1 MSQSVGVDPSV
12 EAFNRDALEH
22 AGYLYNN
29 QEQLSSRLA
38 TTRWWEVLT
47 ALNDFKVLSFVDIE
61 CGGGYWTIKFYDEW
75 RPSHMVAIDAA
86 PVAIALAV
94 ERSGNRP
101 IQFQVA
107 DAHHLPV
114 PDDSFDVALLQAVL
128 HHDDAPWD
136 IIREAV
142 RVARKI
148 VVLEPNGNNVGLK
161 LIERVS
167 QYHENHGERSHAP
180 HLLHRWV
187 EDAGG
192 RMVAHK
198 LAGFVPMFCP
208 DWMARSMKALEPV
221 VESTPG
227 IRELGCAIYM
237 FVAVRQS
244 T

>member
-1 MSQSVGVDPSV
+1 MSKRAVVDPSV
-12 EAFNRDALEH
+12 EAFNRDAVEH

-29 QEQLSSRLA
+29 QEHLSSRLA

-47 ALNDFKVLSFVDIE
+47 ALSDISALSVIDIG
-61 CGGGYWTIKFYDEW
+61 CGDGYWTIKFYDEL
-75 RPSHMVAIDAA
+75 RPSQMVGIDAA
-86 PVAIALAV
+86 PAAIALAV
-94 ERSGNRP
+94 DRSGSRS

-107 DAHHLPV
+107 DAHHLPF

-128 HHDDAPWD
+128 HPDDEPWD
-136 IIREAV
+136 IICEAF

-148 VVLEPNGNNVGLK
+148 VVLEPNGNNLGLK

-167 QYHENHGERSHAP
+167 QYHQQHHERSYRP
-180 HLLHRWV
+180 HVLQRWV

-192 RMVAHK
+192 RIVARK

-221 VESTPG
+221 VESIPG
-227 IRELGCAIYM
+227 IRELGCAIYV
-237 FVAVRQS
+237 FVADRQS

>member
-1 MSQSVGVDPSV
+1 MSKSVGVDPSV
-12 EAFNRDALEH
+12 EAFNRDAVEH
-22 AGYLYNN
+22 AGYRYNN
-29 QEQLSSRLA
+29 QDQLSCRLA
-38 TTRWWEVLT
+38 TARWWEVLT
-47 ALNDFKVLSFVDIE
+47 ALGGFRVLSFIDIG
-61 CGGGYWTIKFYDEW
+61 CGDGYWTIKFYDEL
-75 RPSHMVAIDAA
+75 RPSRMVAIDAA
-86 PVAIALAV
+86 PAAIALAV
-94 ERSGNRP
+94 ERSGNRS

-136 IIREAV
+136 IIREAF

-148 VVLEPNGNNVGLK
+148 VVLEPNGNNLGLK
-161 LIERVS
+161 LIERAS
-167 QYHENHGERSHAP
+167 QYHQEHGERSYRP

-192 RMVAHK
+192 RVVARK

-221 VESTPG
+221 VELTPG
-227 IRELGCAIYM
+227 IRELGCAIYV
-237 FVAVRQS
+237 FVADRPS
-244 T
+244 I